1 MMHFAADPG
10 RSKLGFTGAARSAFQ
25 FLEDILG
32 FRLVRVEEPTFVRYE
47 STGSFVNVYHSR
59 GGYRVGADIGRFVS
73 HKGERVEDRVSLFE
87 VVAAAGDQE
96 AAEAL
101 DVAAETFAAV
111 ATAVEEAARLLRTY
125 GAGLLRG
132 DEAAYLEIDQY
143 RRLATERHA
152 AEGARVWEIR
162 KAAHSAWKRGD
173 RAEAQRLLRGLR
185 ALTEDE
191 KRMLNTKLS

>member
-1 MMHFAADPG
+1 MHFAADPG

-25 FLEDILG
+25 FLEGILG

-101 DVAAETFAAV
+101 DVPAETFAAV

-125 GAGLLRG
+125 GAGLLRA
-132 DEAAYLEIDQY
+132 DEAAYL
-143 RRLATERHA
+143 
-152 AEGARVWEIR
+152 
-162 KAAHSAWKRGD
+162 
-173 RAEAQRLLRGLR
+173 
-185 ALTEDE
+185 
-191 KRMLNTKLS
+191 